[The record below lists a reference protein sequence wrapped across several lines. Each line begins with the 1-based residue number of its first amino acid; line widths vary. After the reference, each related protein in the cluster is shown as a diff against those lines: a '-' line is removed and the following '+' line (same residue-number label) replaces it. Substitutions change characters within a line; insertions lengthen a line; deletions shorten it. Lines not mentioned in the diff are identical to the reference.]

1 MYRAPLD
8 DNLKSALSFDAHA
21 VCLSFG
27 KKNIY
32 QQNSFNNNQRITKNT
47 KRRIKRKKEKTIK
60 KTYILINF
68 IFCFKRSKFHQPCIV
83 YIVVVVFFFCKKK
96 ETRNKRSTILFDP
109 IIIIINK
116 VRFNNSKI

>member
-47 KRRIKRKKEKTIK
+47 ERKNKKEERKNIK
-60 KTYILINF
+60 KLTF
-68 IFCFKRSKFHQPCIV
+68 
-83 YIVVVVFFFCKKK
+83 
-96 ETRNKRSTILFDP
+96 
-109 IIIIINK
+109 
-116 VRFNNSKI
+116 